1 MGRLP
6 HPRVAPKSICQK
18 NGYEISVNSRI
29 DKNDIIKQSPFFSKA
44 IYPNNNNVIITT
56 IIIIII
62 IIITII
68 IIIILK
74 SLFNI
79 GYIITHT
86 EKFK

>member
-44 IYPNNNNVIITT
+44 I

-62 IIITII
+62 IIITIII